1 MKKIMMALGVAAVA
15 TSFSMTAHAG
25 DAEKGEQISKTRC
38 AACHTFDDGGA
49 NRVGPNLWGI
59 VGEGPGSAEGFNY
72 SDDYLAAVETGFEW
86 TDEHLHDYLEDPT
99 VFLREITGKGNARSR
114 MTFKLPSET
123 DRTDVIA
130 YLRTL
135 Q

>member
-15 TSFSMTAHAG
+15 TTFSMTAQAG
-25 DAEKGEQISKTRC
+25 DAAKGEQIAKTRC

-49 NRVGPNLWGI
+49 NRVGPNLWGSI
-59 VGEGPGSAEGFNY
+59 GDGPGTVTGFNY
-72 SDDYLAAVETGFEW
+72 SPDYTAAAGTGFQW
-86 TDEHLHDYLEDPT
+86 TDENLQHYLEDPT
-99 VFLREITGKGNARSR
+99 VFLREVTGNGSARSR

-130 YLRTL
+130 YLKTL